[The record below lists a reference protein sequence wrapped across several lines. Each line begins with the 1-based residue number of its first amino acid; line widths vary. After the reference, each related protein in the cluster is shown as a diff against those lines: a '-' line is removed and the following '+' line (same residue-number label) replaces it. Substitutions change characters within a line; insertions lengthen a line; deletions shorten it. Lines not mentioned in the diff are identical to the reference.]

1 MYREIPL
8 EEREDVTKVYVDGE
22 LYAILIPGRR
32 N

>member
-1 MYREIPL
+1 MYIEIPL
-8 EEREDVTKVYVDGE
+8 EEREDVTKVYVDDE